1 MHGIEYTFDELY
13 GAGTSSIDLTA
24 GTTYY
29 FVITNNS
36 GSSHFVMETQRN
48 DSGSYSSISP
58 KNTSGSF
65 TSLTNIA
72 YSILGDY
79 IASFVLPAG
88 INTFLFTP
96 SSNVIGSTLYFRG
109 TGGIYLELYP
119 GSFFLNWNQIS
130 ETWNQVTSSWDQP
143 IT

>member
-1 MHGIEYTFDELY
+1 MHGIEYNFDELY

-36 GSSHFVMETQRN
+36 GSSYFTMETQRN
-48 DSGSYSSISP
+48 NYGYYDNSSP

-65 TSLTNIA
+65 SSLTNIA

-79 IASFVLPAG
+79 ISSFVLPSG
-88 INTFLFTP
+88 INSFEFTP
-96 SSNVIGSTLYFRG
+96 SSNVDGSTLYFRG
-109 TGGIYLELYP
+109 TGGITLELYP
-119 GSFFLNWNQIS
+119 GSYYLNWNQIH
-130 ETWNQVTSSWDQP
+130 ETWNEVTSSWEAQ
-143 IT
+143 II

>member
-1 MHGIEYTFDELY
+1 MHGIEYNFDELY

-36 GSSHFVMETQRN
+36 GSSYFTMETQRN
-48 DSGSYSSISP
+48 NYGYYDNSSP

-65 TSLTNIA
+65 SSLTNIA

-79 IASFVLPAG
+79 ISSFVLPSG
-88 INTFLFTP
+88 INSFEFTP
-96 SSNVIGSTLYFRG
+96 SSNVDGSTLYFRG
-109 TGGIYLELYP
+109 TGGITLELYHY
-119 GSFFLNWNQIS
+119 LNWNQIH
-130 ETWNQVTSSWDQP
+130 ETWNEVTSSWEAQ
-143 IT
+143 II

>member
-1 MHGIEYTFDELY
+1 MHGIEYTFDKLY

-36 GSSHFVMETQRN
+36 GSSYFTMETKRN
-48 DSGSYSSISP
+48 NYGYYDGSSP
-58 KNTSGSF
+58 KNTLGSF

-72 YSILGDY
+72 YSITEDY
-79 IASFVLPAG
+79 IASFVLPSG
-88 INTFLFTP
+88 INSFEFTP
-96 SSNVIGSTLYFRG
+96 SSNVDGSTLYFRG
-109 TGGIYLELYP
+109 TGGIVLGLYP
-119 GSFFLNWNQIS
+119 GSYYLNWNQIN
-130 ETWNQVTSSWDQP
+130 ENWNEVTSSWEEP